1 MLKARVGRASRNC
14 GRPCSL
20 VPGALRASG
29 PERAR
34 APRPTAAQLR
44 SRRLLCAPLSAVA
57 TLHQASPGLSWTLA
71 ERRSQQ
77 EAGETA
83 PDGGLTLHGHPATKA
98 STTAW
103 GLQHPRGAGR
113 GHRASGLQSHSQ
125 CQQHLSGSSTRTGAR
140 PLVQVG
146 MGGGSH
152 LTFTSSTVLLYLHVA
167 LVQLHIHQL
176 SFSCGGGKDTES
188 APPAWPTREGW
199 AVLARP
205 CPGG

>member
-1 MLKARVGRASRNC
+1 M
-14 GRPCSL
+14 
-20 VPGALRASG
+20 
-29 PERAR
+29 
-34 APRPTAAQLR
+34 
-44 SRRLLCAPLSAVA
+44 VA
-57 TLHQASPGLSWTLA
+57 TLHQASPALSWTLA

-83 PDGGLTLHGHPATKA
+83 PDGGLTPRAPSHQ
-98 STTAW
+98 S
-103 GLQHPRGAGR
+103 QHDRLGSAAPRGAG
-113 GHRASGLQSHSQ
+113 GGARASGLQSHSQ

-176 SFSCGGGKDTES
+176 SFSCGGGKD
-188 APPAWPTREGW
+188 AGWARPAWPTREGW
-199 AVLARP
+199 AMLARP